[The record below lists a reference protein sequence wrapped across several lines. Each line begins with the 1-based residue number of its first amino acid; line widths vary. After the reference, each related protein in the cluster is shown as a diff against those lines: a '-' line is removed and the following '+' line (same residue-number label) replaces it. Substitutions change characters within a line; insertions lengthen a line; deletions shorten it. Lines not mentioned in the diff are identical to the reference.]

1 MFASVYKRLEFG
13 RSAIIR
19 ASIAGGLY
27 FITAAVTIWATS
39 NGRDHATV
47 WPADAIILALLLD
60 MKRKDWPLALF
71 LGLVAN
77 HLANDVMRGFH
88 MAHVLY
94 GAINMGQVWVAAT
107 MLCKQSQV
115 DSILADVREL
125 GRFVFW
131 AVFIAP
137 GVGGLLGSVAS
148 HWIYEQDFWNSY
160 LRWFASNSLGFFV
173 ATPFIKAMFDG
184 SFRTCWTG
192 KTIQQRLAMAG
203 LLCFF
208 AATVAGVFLQRS
220 LPLLFVPV
228 SVLTLMT
235 FKLGRLGVK
244 VAVVLA
250 ALIGAYASFHDLGP
264 ISLVAGGSY
273 VKAIFFQ
280 FYLAVLLCTSL
291 VIVSI
296 VSSRVELMQRLADRE
311 TFLKTLLANSPE
323 VVLSFDRHGSC
334 TYAGGPTDVLLGMT
348 VNDLLALKIDELAL
362 RIGQQIPTL
371 EASPTEPTRVSPV
384 IDFEPIGAPHLTI
397 EAIMSPLWTNNQ
409 FAGSVLTFRDIT
421 ERKMRERN
429 FRKKAFVD
437 ELTQVYNRAGFYQ
450 IFEENVETGG
460 VYSLALIDVDWFK
473 LVNDNFGHAVGDRA
487 LMLVAQIL
495 QRNVRNNDIVGR
507 LGGDEF
513 AIVFQGSHEGALA
526 ACRRIAEEIRSTE
539 LEVHD
544 GRVARLSISC
554 GISAMKPDWT
564 LQNLFDAADTAL
576 YAVKDQGR
584 NGVLLAA

>member
-1 MFASVYKRLEFG
+1 MFASVYKRPEFG

-47 WPADAIILALLLD
+47 WPADAIILALPD
-60 MKRKDWPLALF
+60 MKRRTGRLRFFWAWWPITSPMTSCA
-71 LGLVAN
+71 ASTWP
-77 HLANDVMRGFH
+77 MCS
-88 MAHVLY
+88 MARSTWGRFGSCDHVVQ
-94 GAINMGQVWVAAT
+94 AE
-107 MLCKQSQV
+107 QV

-208 AATVAGVFLQRS
+208 AATVAGVFCNDPCPCCSFRS
-220 LPLLFVPV
+220 VL
-228 SVLTLMT
+228 LTLMT

-362 RIGQQIPTL
+362 RIGQQIATL
-371 EASPTEPTRVSPV
+371 EASLLSRRVCR
-384 IDFEPIGAPHLTI
+384 
-397 EAIMSPLWTNNQ
+397 
-409 FAGSVLTFRDIT
+409 GSSISSRS
-421 ERKMRERN
+421 E
-429 FRKKAFVD
+429 
-437 ELTQVYNRAGFYQ
+437 
-450 IFEENVETGG
+450 
-460 VYSLALIDVDWFK
+460 
-473 LVNDNFGHAVGDRA
+473 
-487 LMLVAQIL
+487 
-495 QRNVRNNDIVGR
+495 
-507 LGGDEF
+507 
-513 AIVFQGSHEGALA
+513 
-526 ACRRIAEEIRSTE
+526 RRI
-539 LEVHD
+539 
-544 GRVARLSISC
+544 
-554 GISAMKPDWT
+554 
-564 LQNLFDAADTAL
+564 
-576 YAVKDQGR
+576 
-584 NGVLLAA
+584 

>member
-1 MFASVYKRLEFG
+1 VACRCHHSGAAGAGAS
-13 RSAIIR
+13 
-19 ASIAGGLY
+19 
-27 FITAAVTIWATS
+27 
-39 NGRDHATV
+39 
-47 WPADAIILALLLD
+47 
-60 MKRKDWPLALF
+60 KDWPLALF

-208 AATVAGVFLQRS
+208 AATVAGVFCNDPCPCCSFR
-220 LPLLFVPV
+220 

-362 RIGQQIPTL
+362 RIGQQIATL
-371 EASPTEPTRVSPV
+371 EASPTEPTRVSRV

-397 EAIMSPLWTNNQ
+397 EAIMSSLWTNNQ

-429 FRKKAFVD
+429 FRKKP
-437 ELTQVYNRAGFYQ
+437 L
-450 IFEENVETGG
+450 
-460 VYSLALIDVDWFK
+460 
-473 LVNDNFGHAVGDRA
+473 
-487 LMLVAQIL
+487 
-495 QRNVRNNDIVGR
+495 
-507 LGGDEF
+507 
-513 AIVFQGSHEGALA
+513 
-526 ACRRIAEEIRSTE
+526 ST
-539 LEVHD
+539 
-544 GRVARLSISC
+544 S
-554 GISAMKPDWT
+554 
-564 LQNLFDAADTAL
+564 
-576 YAVKDQGR
+576 
-584 NGVLLAA
+584 